1 MRLRHVFLPALL
13 LSSLSSFVLAQAP
26 KPAATAAPKAAV
38 AAPKPASS
46 AAPKPAAAPI
56 AVGAKPAVRPATPRP
71 AIKAGTPKEMT
82 DEQKTIYALGLS
94 VARSLKPF
102 SRSAPELDIVK
113 QALSDAEAN
122 KPAVPL
128 ETWGPK
134 IQDLAD
140 ARGEKVMKHEKEASA
155 AYLAKASAEPGA
167 VKKPSGLVFQ
177 ELTPGTG
184 ASPTAA
190 DTVKVHYR
198 GTLVDG
204 TEFDSS
210 YKRGEPAQFPL
221 SNVIPGWTEGVQL
234 MKVGSK
240 ARLICPSDI
249 AYGDKGRP
257 GIPGGATLVF
267 EIELLEISGK

>member
-13 LSSLSSFVLAQAP
+13 LSSLSSFVLAQPP
-26 KPAATAAPKAAV
+26 KPAAVVAPKAAV
-38 AAPKPASS
+38 AAPKPATP
-46 AAPKPAAAPI
+46 AAPKPAAAPV

-71 AIKAGTPKEMT
+71 AIKASTPKEMT

-94 VARSLKPF
+94 IARSLKPF
-102 SRSAPELDIVK
+102 SLSAPELDIVK

-134 IQDLAD
+134 IQELAD

-155 AYLAKASAEPGA
+155 AYLAKAAAEPGA
-167 VKKPSGLVFQ
+167 VKKPSGLVFK

-257 GIPGGATLVF
+257 GIPGGATLIF